1 MFYKLFRERIVE
13 LYEAESPF
21 ENGEI
26 ELDESYFGA
35 RRVRG
40 KRGDKVYSQIV
51 KSCLIKELLP
61 IIKSKTTSDTVV
73 YSDGFQ
79 AYDGLVNYGLK
90 KHFRVSHS
98 DNEFALGRNHIN
110 GIENFWGLCKVQLS
124 KFKGIHKHNF
134 YLHIKKCEFKYNE
147 KIDFSILSF

>member
-1 MFYKLFRERIVE
+1 M
-13 LYEAESPF
+13 
-21 ENGEI
+21 
-26 ELDESYFGA
+26 
-35 RRVRG
+35 